1 MKVRKRGAWAMLLL
15 LFTLTAKTPG
25 STAGREDI
33 VHSFGYI
40 SMKDGAQISYTLHRP
55 SAHGRFPTLLVYNM
69 YDASAVV
76 PNWNQT
82 VSTEVA
88 DYLEEGF
95 AVMGANVRGTACSSG
110 SLDPLD
116 AEQVGRD
123 GAEVV
128 EWIAR
133 QPWSDGAVGMF
144 GHSGSGITQFYVA
157 ARNPAPLKAVIP
169 GAAPADLYR
178 DIGYPGGLFNYTFM
192 YQWSERAQPAQSE
205 HAARIHIE
213 SGDRDC
219 AERLRNRQ
227 PNTTFKELRSRPLDD
242 DWYKRHS
249 VYSVASRINVP
260 AFVVFGWQDQSVLS
274 GAIRVFDQLQGPK
287 KMLLAEE
294 GHNFYIRSI
303 ELRRE
308 KIRFFN
314 RWLKG
319 ASPGAADG
327 KPIKIWLSMRGSIES
342 IPDRVLH
349 VDRLPAPGTR
359 WTELF
364 LAKGNSLQSEPP
376 GEGASAA
383 YLYPSGSAFVYGGE
397 RYPHTPS
404 ELGGLTFRTKPFPR
418 ETLLLG
424 PTVVRLYLASTHEDT
439 SFLAVLNEV
448 DPSGARRYLQ
458 RGYLKASMR
467 ELDPQASR
475 QGSPVYRFKKSLPL
489 RPGEVTALEIE
500 LHPTG
505 SIIEA
510 GNALELLV
518 MAPMMVPEPFGQWGF
533 MPLPMAINTIHMS
546 PEYRSRVLL
555 PFVDEQIPPRN
566 NGIDD

>member
-1 MKVRKRGAWAMLLL
+1 MRIRKRAWAMLFLL
-15 LFTLTAKTPG
+15 LTVAGRQALTAR
-25 STAGREDI
+25 REDT
-33 VHSFGYI
+33 VHTFGYI
-40 SMKDGAQISYTLHRP
+40 PMKDGAQISYTLYRP
-55 SAHGRFPTLLVYNM
+55 SAQGPFPTLLIYNM
-69 YDASAVV
+69 YDASAVA

-82 VSTEVA
+82 VSTEVS

-95 AVMGANVRGTACSSG
+95 AVMGANVRGSACSSG
-110 SLDPLD
+110 NFDPLD

-133 QPWSDGAVGMF
+133 QPWSDGGVGMF

-192 YQWSERAQPAQSE
+192 YQWAERAQPTQAA
-205 HAARIHIE
+205 HAARVHIE

-219 AERLRNRQ
+219 AQRLGSQQ
-227 PNTTFKELRSRPLDD
+227 PNTTFKELRNRPLDD
-242 DWYKRHS
+242 DWYARHS
-249 VYSVASRINVP
+249 VYSVASRIKVP

-274 GAIRVFDQLQGPK
+274 TAVRVFDQLQGPK
-287 KMLLAEE
+287 RMLLAEE
-294 GHNFYIRSI
+294 GHNFYIRSL
-303 ELRRE
+303 EVRRE

-319 ASPGAADG
+319 EARGDADG
-327 KPIKIWLSMRGSIES
+327 KQITIWLRMRGSIES
-342 IPDRVLH
+342 IPDRVLQ
-349 VDRLPAPGTR
+349 VDRIPTTDTR

-364 LAKGNSLQSEPP
+364 LAPGNSLQPERAA
-376 GEGASAA
+376 EGASAT
-383 YLYPSGSAFVYGGE
+383 YLYPSGSAFVYGGD
-397 RYPHTPS
+397 RYPHTPF
-404 ELGGLTFRTKPFPR
+404 EPGGLTFRTKPFQH

-424 PTVVRLYLASTHEDT
+424 PTVVKLYLASTQDDT
-439 SFLAVLNEV
+439 SLLIVLNEV
-448 DPSGARRYLQ
+448 DPSGGRRYLQ

-467 ELDPQASR
+467 ELDTQASR
-475 QGSPVYRFKKSLPL
+475 PGSPVYRFTKSLPL

-510 GNALELLV
+510 GHALELLV

-533 MPLPMAINTIHMS
+533 MPLQMAINTLHMS
-546 PEYRSRVLL
+546 PAYPSRVLL
-555 PFVDEQIPPRN
+555 PLVEN
-566 NGIDD
+566 